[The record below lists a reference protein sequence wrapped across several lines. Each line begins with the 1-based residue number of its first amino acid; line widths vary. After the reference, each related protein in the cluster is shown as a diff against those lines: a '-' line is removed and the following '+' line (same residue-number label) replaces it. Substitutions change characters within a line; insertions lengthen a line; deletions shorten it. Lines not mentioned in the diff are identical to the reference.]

1 MAKMKVL
8 VVDDEEDVQFLFKQQ
23 FRKEQKS
30 GKIEFSFAISGENAL
45 DYLENQGTAD
55 VVLILSDINM
65 PAMNGLELLKI
76 LKEKFSALK
85 VFMITAYDDENNY
98 RTAMEYGADD
108 YITKP
113 IDFSKLKSRILSLS

>member
-30 GKIEFSFAISGENAL
+30 GKIEFYFAISGENAL
-45 DYLENQGTAD
+45 DYLEKQGTVE

-76 LKEKFSALK
+76 IKKKFPALK

-98 RTAMEYGADD
+98 RTAMEYGAND

-113 IDFSKLKSRILSLS
+113 IDFHKLKSRIFSL

>member
-8 VVDDEEDVQFLFKQQ
+8 VVDDEEDVQFPFKQQ

-98 RTAMEYGADD
+98 RTA
-108 YITKP
+108 I
-113 IDFSKLKSRILSLS
+113 

>member
-76 LKEKFSALK
+76 LKEKFPALK

>member
-30 GKIEFSFAISGENAL
+30 GNIQFSFAISGENAL

>member
-30 GKIEFSFAISGENAL
+30 GKIDFSFAISGENAL

>member
-1 MAKMKVL
+1 M
-8 VVDDEEDVQFLFKQQ
+8 E
-23 FRKEQKS
+23 
-30 GKIEFSFAISGENAL
+30 
-45 DYLENQGTAD
+45 

-76 LKEKFSALK
+76 IKDKLPALK

>member
-1 MAKMKVL
+1 MKVL

-113 IDFSKLKSRILSLS
+113 IDFSKLKSRVLSLS

>member
-30 GKIEFSFAISGENAL
+30 GKIQFSFAISGENAL
-45 DYLENQGTAD
+45 DYLEKQGTAD